1 MGMEF
6 KSPPL
11 CPAMVTVRRNPP
23 RKARATPSTTAPDST
38 KQNPSASKLKDIPRC
53 PLEELLHDD
62 TPQIPSVAMPSSIPS
77 PPENGNSENLRVFL
91 RIKPLIDTNV
101 SSKKN
106 KATETR
112 SKLKA
117 AKNNDTNKKEGI
129 CLVAN
134 DSHSVTLSPPLSL
147 QDSKRLKT
155 EVYHGFSH
163 VFSPDSSQKEIY
175 EKVMDPLVSDFISGK
190 SGMLTA
196 MGPTGSGKTHTIFG
210 CPREPGIVPL
220 TLRRI
225 FSETDGSDSK
235 MSRSY
240 YISMLEI
247 YSDRGKGERIIDLS
261 TDGADLCSQQ
271 LTNKGPQEVMVSDVV
286 QAECVVARGM
296 LKRTTAMTNAN
307 SQSSRS
313 QCIIHI
319 RSSPKM
325 ISGKPEV
332 QPSCAVLTIVDL
344 AGAEREKR
352 TGNQGKQ
359 LLESNFINNTSMV
372 FSLCL
377 RSLLEH
383 QKNPKKP
390 LQKHFQNSLL
400 TRYLRDYL
408 EGKRRITL
416 ILTVKPGEHDYL
428 DTSYLLRQSSPYM
441 KIKFNNIEEPS
452 NLPYQKRHNH
462 MLPRTEQ
469 PKRRKFSNVDAVI
482 HEGDGAIDKPVLE
495 PSDCGPLSDKAYL
508 LKMLGEY
515 KKKLQESEN
524 EVFNLQESLQKEKIR
539 SLELERELQDLKS
552 SCSCGQIRVCDAVI
566 DQSSFSLLDCQSVN
580 QRSQISP
587 RDEKNND
594 HSEELKH
601 LLVTDNSSDA
611 DVTAS
616 LEHSE
621 SMVCFSQS
629 TILVD
634 SDHLTTERNK
644 FLNEEKKVGAH
655 PSPNPKI
662 SELGSVNQRSQISPR
677 DEKHDDHSEEL
688 KHLQVTDNSSGADVT
703 ASLEHSESMVC
714 FSQSTILVDSDHL
727 TTEQNKLLNEDKKVG
742 AHPFTNLK
750 ISELGRSQI
759 SPRDE
764 KNNGH
769 FEELKYLQVTDN
781 FSDADITAASLEHSE
796 SMVCFSQS
804 TILVDSDH
812 LTTEQNKLLNEDKKE
827 VLCRRISLD
836 ENVESTT
843 IENIAEG
850 EPEQDRATKTEKLG
864 KPRRKLQPASS
875 LLLKEISGLN
885 LEDENE
891 KPKGNR
897 AGERKLSTGERGR
910 SQGSISLLKLIRSN
924 FHN

>member
-662 SELGSVNQRSQISPR
+662 SELG
-677 DEKHDDHSEEL
+677 
-688 KHLQVTDNSSGADVT
+688 
-703 ASLEHSESMVC
+703 
-714 FSQSTILVDSDHL
+714 
-727 TTEQNKLLNEDKKVG
+727 
-742 AHPFTNLK
+742 
-750 ISELGRSQI
+750 RSQI